1 MPCSDMHRACLVQTC
16 MLSTIPAFPCNASAS
31 TQHWADTQA
40 KRQLVVTW
48 HPTTMTEDH
57 LKMAHNCPDTY
68 RITTTHCSISVEH
81 IQAATQPPPAVAAR
95 HAAQCCNTS
104 NHKSITNFVELST
117 TATAN
122 AAAQHL
128 TAKQSTH
135 SCALQHSPSCAC
147 VHASDPYKPDGP
159 AGAMPICPNTTCA
172 HPAGALA

>member
-1 MPCSDMHRACLVQTC
+1 MSCSDMHAQHNPCLPLQCLCINTTLGGHTSKTTACGHLASYNNDRRSLEKWHTTVLIHIASPQHTAQSA
-16 MLSTIPAFPCNASAS
+16 LSIYRL
-31 TQHWADTQA
+31 QHSP
-40 KRQLVVTW
+40 
-48 HPTTMTEDH
+48 H
-57 LKMAHNCPDTY
+57 
-68 RITTTHCSISVEH
+68 
-81 IQAATQPPPAVAAR
+81 PAVAAR

-117 TATAN
+117 AATAN
-122 AAAQHL
+122 AAAQHS
-128 TAKQSTH
+128 TAKQSH